1 MSRAMFVTWD
11 GGGNVAPAIE
21 IAREL
26 QHQGEEVRFLGQEQ
40 QREALERAGFGFAA
54 YTKPGSWTATGKR
67 GTLKNAIGFLSLLTG
82 RSLGRDLI
90 ADVEKTPTDLV
101 VIDCLLFGVLDA
113 AARAGLRHAVLV
125 HSLYDAID
133 KKMASGAPGTVAR
146 IAGLH
151 PRKLWA
157 GADLV
162 IVATLEQLDRPPRP
176 RSGMSLTYTGPALPE
191 VSENA
196 VPPSIP
202 TVPTILVSLSTTYIA
217 GQALVLQKILDALA
231 DLPVRALVT
240 TGPAVD
246 PDELR
251 APANAELHR
260 YLPHAEVMLTVSLV
274 IGHGGHSTTMLAL
287 AHDLPLVVLPMNLM
301 FDQAIIGHAIQEKGA
316 GATLP
321 SSSAPAQIRAAVKR
335 VLADGAYR
343 QEAVRLGAAIR
354 TSRGTHTAADLLQT
368 LALQAKLH
376 DKQ

>member
-1 MSRAMFVTWD
+1 MSRILFVTWD

-26 QHQGEEVRFLGQEQ
+26 QQRGEEVRFLGQAQ

-54 YTKPGSWTATGKR
+54 YSKPGSWTAAGKR
-67 GTLKNAIGFLSLLTG
+67 GTLKNAIGFLSLLIG

-90 ADVEKTPTDLV
+90 ANVDKTPTDLV
-101 VIDCLLFGVLDA
+101 VIDCLLFGVLDSA
-113 AARAGLRHAVLV
+113 TRAGLRHAVLV
-125 HSLYDAID
+125 HSLYEAID
-133 KKMASGAPGTVAR
+133 KKMASGAPGMVAR
-146 IAGLH
+146 IAGLQ

-162 IVATLEQLDRPPRP
+162 IVATLEELDRPPRP
-176 RSGMSLTYTGPALPE
+176 RSGLSLTYTGPALPE
-191 VSENA
+191 VSEIA
-196 VPPSIP
+196 ARSSVPS
-202 TVPTILVSLSTTYIA
+202 VLVSLSTTYIA
-217 GQALVLQKILDALA
+217 GQAFVLQKILDALA

-260 YLPHAEVMLTVSLV
+260 YLPHAEVMPTVSLV

-287 AHDLPLVVLPMNLM
+287 AHDLPLVVLPMNPM
-301 FDQAIIGHAIQEKGA
+301 FDQAIIGHAVQEKGA
-316 GATLP
+316 GVTLP
-321 SSSAPAQIRAAVKR
+321 SSSTPAQIRAAVER
-335 VLADGAYR
+335 ILANNSSR
-343 QEAVRLGAAIR
+343 QEAERLGAAIR
-354 TSRGTHTAADLLQT
+354 ASRGTQTATNLLQT
-368 LALQAKLH
+368 LALQVKLR